1 MFLQPL
7 LDLQSRYI
15 LHVLTSRL
23 LALETMQAGLYRDG
37 LFLLVRSSSAFKPLC
52 IALMYV
58 STYSLSGRPALCVS
72 ALQGHRKQFLLLFE
86 PRRMRPA
93 GWRIVG
99 NVCKNGPLKQQNSF
113 SSSLS

>member
-1 MFLQPL
+1 MQPL

-23 LALETMQAGLYRDG
+23 LAQETMQAGLYRDG

-72 ALQGHRKQFLLLFE
+72 ALQGHRKQICCFLNLEECALQ
-86 PRRMRPA
+86 
-93 GWRIVG
+93 VG
-99 NVCKNGPLKQQNSF
+99 ALWEMCAIMDP
-113 SSSLS
+113 